1 MLAALR
7 ISNFALI
14 DEVELNFQS
23 GYTVL
28 TGETGSGKSILLHAL
43 QLILG
48 ERAEL
53 TVIGPSSPKAI
64 VEANF
69 NLNESYLSFFEE
81 HDLDYDAQT
90 IIRREIAKEG
100 KSRAFINDVPVSL
113 QTLKLLTS
121 RLVQIHSQYNTLEL
135 KSKSFQLELI
145 DVLTGLVSERK
156 AFEKK
161 YAAFESISKEL
172 KSLDENYHA
181 AVQAED
187 YDRFILEELQE
198 LSLGTTDFTQL
209 EIDITRMENASQ
221 ILQVFGE
228 MSQIT
233 TENGTYEQLYRL
245 KASVDKQ
252 SSYDPQLLSMKER
265 LDSILL
271 ELKELALEAD
281 DAIDQLDVNES
292 EKASM
297 MEKWNAFNKTLNKH
311 RLSSVEEL
319 TAMYEQL
326 MRKLNSLD
334 ELLHAC
340 TQKRNEHSQLQS
352 ELWKDAKYLQ
362 EQRQKRIP
370 AILAVLQERL
380 KELKL
385 PHTTLKFELSEL
397 SEFNRTGCT
406 GVEFLFSANYGIEAV
421 PIEKA
426 ASGGEL
432 SRLMLALQQLISE
445 KQDLPTIFFDEI
457 DTGVSGDVA
466 LKMGQLLEKMGETV
480 QLMAISHLPQV
491 AARAAHHMVVAK
503 ELRNERM
510 QTTVRV
516 LEPKERPEEI
526 ARLMSGEVIT
536 EAALQNAL
544 NLLSEK

>member
-1 MLAALR
+1 MLTSLR

-14 DEVELNFQS
+14 DEVELTFES

-53 TVIGPSSPKAI
+53 SVIGPASPKAI

-69 NLNESYLSFFEE
+69 SLNESYLSFFED
-81 HDLDYDAQT
+81 HDLDYDTHT

-100 KSRAFINDVPVSL
+100 KSRAFINDVPVPL

-145 DVLTGLVSERK
+145 DVLTGLVPECK
-156 AFEKK
+156 AYEKK
-161 YAAFESISKEL
+161 FGTFESISKEL
-172 KSLDENYHA
+172 KSLDEQYHA

-187 YDRFILEELQE
+187 YDRFILDELQE
-198 LSLGTTDFTQL
+198 LSLETTDFTQL

-228 MSQIT
+228 ISQMT
-233 TENGTYEQLYRL
+233 AENGTYEQLYRI

-252 SSYDPQLLSMKER
+252 ASFDPQLLSMKER
-265 LDSILL
+265 LDSVLL
-271 ELKELALEAD
+271 ELKELSLEAD
-281 DAIDQLDVNES
+281 DAMDQLDTNES
-292 EKASM
+292 EKVSM
-297 MEKWNAFNKTLNKH
+297 MDKWNAFNKILNKH
-311 RLSSVEEL
+311 RLSSADEL

-326 MRKLNSLD
+326 MCKLDSLD
-334 ELLHAC
+334 ELLLTC
-340 TQKRNEHSQLQS
+340 THKRNEHTQLQN
-352 ELWKDAKYLQ
+352 EIWKDARYLQ
-362 EQRQKRIP
+362 EQRKKRIP
-370 AILAVLQERL
+370 EILSVLQERL
-380 KELKL
+380 KDLKL

-397 SEFNRTGCT
+397 NDINRTGCT

-510 QTTVRV
+510 QTTVSV
-516 LEPKERPEEI
+516 LEQNQRPEEI

-536 EAALQNAL
+536 EAALQNAE
-544 NLLSEK
+544 NLLRVQ

>member
-1 MLAALR
+1 MLASLR

-14 DEVELNFQS
+14 DEVELDFQS

-53 TVIGPSSPKAI
+53 SVIGPSSPKAI

-69 NLNESYLSFFEE
+69 NLNDSYFAFFEE
-81 HDLDYDAQT
+81 HDLDYDVQT

-113 QTLKLLTS
+113 QTLKSLTS

-135 KSKSFQLELI
+135 RSKSFQLELI
-145 DVLTGLVSERK
+145 DVLTGLMPERK
-156 AFEKK
+156 SFEKK
-161 YAAFESISKEL
+161 FSAFESVSKEL
-172 KSLDENYHA
+172 KSLDEQYHA

-187 YDRFILEELQE
+187 YDRFILDELQE
-198 LSLGTTDFTQL
+198 LSLGSTDFSQL

-228 MSQIT
+228 ISQIT
-233 TENGTYEQLYRL
+233 AENGTYEQLYRL

-252 SSYDPQLLSMKER
+252 SNYDPQLQSMKER

-271 ELKELALEAD
+271 ELKDLSLEAN
-281 DAIDQLDVNES
+281 DAIDQLDTNES

-297 MEKWNAFNKTLNKH
+297 MENWNAFNKILTKH
-311 RLSSVEEL
+311 RLSSADEL

-326 MRKLNSLD
+326 TSKLNSLD

-340 TQKRNEHSQLQS
+340 MQKRNEHAQLQS

-362 EQRQKRIP
+362 DERKKRIP
-370 AILAVLQERL
+370 AILSVLQERL
-380 KELKL
+380 KDLKL

-397 SEFNRTGCT
+397 AEFNRTGCT

-466 LKMGQLLEKMGETV
+466 LKMGQLLEKMGQTV

-503 ELRNERM
+503 ELQNDRM

-516 LEPKERPEEI
+516 LDPSERPEEI

-536 EAALQNAL
+536 EAALQNAE
-544 NLLSEK
+544 NLLNEK

>member
-1 MLAALR
+1 MLTSLR

-14 DEVELNFQS
+14 DEVELSFDS

-53 TVIGPSSPKAI
+53 SVIGPDAPKSI
-64 VEANF
+64 VEATF
-69 NLNESYLSFFEE
+69 LLNESYHSFFEE
-81 HDLDYDAQT
+81 YDLDYDSHT

-113 QTLKLLTS
+113 QILKSLTS

-145 DVLTGLVSERK
+145 DVLTGLLPERHSFMK
-156 AFEKK
+156 KFTSFEVLG
-161 YAAFESISKEL
+161 KEL
-172 KSLDENYHA
+172 KELDERYSA

-187 YDRFILEELQE
+187 YDRFILDELQE
-198 LSLGTTDFTQL
+198 LSIGSTDFNQL
-209 EIDITRMENASQ
+209 ELDITRMENASQ
-221 ILQVFGE
+221 ITQVFGE
-228 MSQIT
+228 ISQIT
-233 TENGTYEQLYRL
+233 TENGSYELLYRIKL
-245 KASVDKQ
+245 SVDKQ
-252 SSYDPQLLSMKER
+252 ASYDPLLQSMKER

-271 ELKELALEAD
+271 ELKELSLEAD

-292 EKASM
+292 DKDILV
-297 MEKWNAFNKTLNKH
+297 EKWNTFNKILNKH
-311 RLSSVEEL
+311 RLSSADDLKSMYDQL
-319 TAMYEQL
+319 TS
-326 MRKLNSLD
+326 KLNSLD
-334 ELLHAC
+334 DLLNACTSKRAEYDFLKKELLM
-340 TQKRNEHSQLQS
+340 
-352 ELWKDAKYLQ
+352 DAGYLH
-362 EQRQKRIP
+362 EQREKRIP
-370 AILAVLQERL
+370 AILDILQDRL

-385 PHTTLKFELSEL
+385 PHTTLKFDLKQQMDL
-397 SEFNRTGCT
+397 NRTGFT
-406 GVEFLFSANYGIEAV
+406 GVDFLFSANFGIEAV

-445 KQDLPTIFFDEI
+445 KQSLPTIFFDEI

-466 LKMGQLLEKMGETV
+466 LKMGQLLSKMGETV

-491 AARAAHHMVVAK
+491 AAKAAHHMVVAK
-503 ELRNERM
+503 ELRNNRM

-516 LEPKERPEEI
+516 IDEKERPHEI
-526 ARLMSGEVIT
+526 ARLMSGEIVS
-536 EAALQNAL
+536 EAALQNAH
-544 NLLSEK
+544 NLLGEK

>member
-1 MLAALR
+1 
-7 ISNFALI
+7 
-14 DEVELNFQS
+14 
-23 GYTVL
+23 
-28 TGETGSGKSILLHAL
+28 
-43 QLILG
+43 
-48 ERAEL
+48 
-53 TVIGPSSPKAI
+53 
-64 VEANF
+64 
-69 NLNESYLSFFEE
+69 
-81 HDLDYDAQT
+81 
-90 IIRREIAKEG
+90 
-100 KSRAFINDVPVSL
+100 
-113 QTLKLLTS
+113 
-121 RLVQIHSQYNTLEL
+121 
-135 KSKSFQLELI
+135 
-145 DVLTGLVSERK
+145 
-156 AFEKK
+156 
-161 YAAFESISKEL
+161 
-172 KSLDENYHA
+172 
-181 AVQAED
+181 
-187 YDRFILEELQE
+187 
-198 LSLGTTDFTQL
+198 
-209 EIDITRMENASQ
+209 MENASQ

-233 TENGTYEQLYRL
+233 AENGTYEQLYRL

-252 SSYDPQLLSMKER
+252 SNYDPQLLSMKER

-297 MEKWNAFNKTLNKH
+297 MEKWNAFNKILNKH

-319 TAMYEQL
+319 TAMFEQL
-326 MRKLNSLD
+326 MYKLNSLD
-334 ELLHAC
+334 ELLQAC

-370 AILAVLQERL
+370 AILAVLQDRL

-516 LEPKERPEEI
+516 LESKERPEEI

>member
-1 MLAALR
+1 MITALR

-53 TVIGPSSPKAI
+53 SVIGPSSPKAI

-69 NLNESYLSFFEE
+69 NLNQSYVAFFEE
-81 HDLDYDAQT
+81 HDLDYDVNT

-113 QTLKLLTS
+113 QTLKSLTS

-135 KSKSFQLELI
+135 RSKSFQLELI
-145 DVLTGLVSERK
+145 DVLTGLMTERK
-156 AFEKK
+156 SFEKK
-161 YAAFESISKEL
+161 YNAFESVSKEL
-172 KSLDENYHA
+172 KSLNEQYHA

-187 YDRFILEELQE
+187 YDRFILDELQE
-198 LSLGTTDFTQL
+198 LSLGSTDFSQL

-228 MSQIT
+228 ISEIT
-233 TENGTYEQLYRL
+233 AENGTYEQLYRL
-245 KASVDKQ
+245 KGSVDKQ
-252 SSYDPQLLSMKER
+252 ANYDPQLQSMKER

-271 ELKELALEAD
+271 ELKDLSLEAN
-281 DAIDQLDVNES
+281 DAMDQLDTNES
-292 EKASM
+292 DKASM
-297 MEKWNAFNKTLNKH
+297 MEKWNSFNKILTKH
-311 RLSSVEEL
+311 RLSSADEL

-326 MRKLNSLD
+326 TSKLNSLD
-334 ELLHAC
+334 ALLHAC
-340 TQKRNEHSQLQS
+340 TQKRKEHAQLQTD
-352 ELWKDAKYLQ
+352 LWKDARYLQ
-362 EQRQKRIP
+362 DQRQKRIP
-370 AILAVLQERL
+370 VILSILQDRL

-397 SEFNRTGCT
+397 TEFNRTGCT

-466 LKMGQLLEKMGETV
+466 LKMGQLLEKMGQTV

-491 AARAAHHMVVAK
+491 AARAAQHMVVAK

-516 LEPKERPEEI
+516 LNERERPQEI

-536 EAALQNAL
+536 EAALQNAE
-544 NLLSEK
+544 NLLNEK

>member
-1 MLAALR
+1 MLSSLR

-53 TVIGPSSPKAI
+53 SVIGPDAPKSV

-69 NLNESYLSFFEE
+69 QLNDSYLSFFKE
-81 HDLDYDAQT
+81 HDLDYDPNT

-135 KSKSFQLELI
+135 RSKSFQLELI
-145 DVLTGLVSERK
+145 DVLTGLIPDRK
-156 AFEKK
+156 SFVKK
-161 YAAFESISKEL
+161 YASFESVSKEL
-172 KSLDENYHA
+172 KSLDELYHA

-187 YDRFILEELQE
+187 YDRFILDELQE
-198 LSLGTTDFTQL
+198 LSLGTTDFSQL

-228 MSQIT
+228 ISHLT
-233 TENGTYEQLYRL
+233 AENGTYEQLYRL

-252 SSYDPQLLSMKER
+252 SNYDPLLQSMKER
-265 LDSILL
+265 LDSVLL

-292 EKASM
+292 DKAVLL
-297 MEKWNAFNKTLNKH
+297 EKWNAFNKILNKH
-311 RLSSVEEL
+311 RLSSADDL
-319 TAMYEQL
+319 KAMYDQL
-326 MRKLNSLD
+326 TSKLNSLD
-334 ELLHAC
+334 ELLKAC
-340 TQKRNEHSQLQS
+340 SKKRAEFDQLKK
-352 ELWKDAKYLQ
+352 ELWKDAQFLH
-362 EQRQKRIP
+362 EQREQRIP
-370 AILAVLQERL
+370 SILAVLQDRL

-385 PHTTLKFELSEL
+385 PHTTLKFDLTQQMEL
-397 SEFNRTGCT
+397 NRTGCT
-406 GVEFLFSANYGIEAV
+406 GVDFLFSANFGIEAV

-491 AARAAHHMVVAK
+491 AARAGHHMVVAK

-510 QTTVRV
+510 QTSVRT
-516 LEPKERPEEI
+516 LESSERPKEI

>member
-1 MLAALR
+1 MLTSLR

-14 DEVELNFQS
+14 DEVELTFES

-53 TVIGPSSPKAI
+53 SVIGPASPKAI

-69 NLNESYLSFFEE
+69 SLNESYLSFFED
-81 HDLDYDAQT
+81 HDLDYDTHT

-100 KSRAFINDVPVSL
+100 KSRAFINDVPVPL

-145 DVLTGLVSERK
+145 DVLTGLVPECK
-156 AFEKK
+156 AYEKK
-161 YAAFESISKEL
+161 FGTFESISKEL
-172 KSLDENYHA
+172 KSLDEQYHA

-187 YDRFILEELQE
+187 YDRFILDELQE
-198 LSLGTTDFTQL
+198 LSLETTDFTQL

-228 MSQIT
+228 ISQMT
-233 TENGTYEQLYRL
+233 AENGTYEQLYRI

-252 SSYDPQLLSMKER
+252 ASFDPQLLSMKER
-265 LDSILL
+265 LDSVLL
-271 ELKELALEAD
+271 ELKELSLEAD
-281 DAIDQLDVNES
+281 DAMDQLDTNES
-292 EKASM
+292 EKVSM
-297 MEKWNAFNKTLNKH
+297 MDKWNAFNKILNKH
-311 RLSSVEEL
+311 RLSSADEL

-326 MRKLNSLD
+326 MCKLDSLD
-334 ELLHAC
+334 ELLLTC
-340 TQKRNEHSQLQS
+340 THKRNEHTQLQN
-352 ELWKDAKYLQ
+352 EIWKDARYLQ
-362 EQRQKRIP
+362 EQRKKRIP
-370 AILAVLQERL
+370 EILSVLQERL
-380 KELKL
+380 KDLKL

-397 SEFNRTGCT
+397 SNINRTGCT

-510 QTTVRV
+510 QTTVSV
-516 LEPKERPEEI
+516 LEQNQRPEEI

-536 EAALQNAL
+536 EAALQNAE
-544 NLLSEK
+544 NLLRVQ

>member
-1 MLAALR
+1 M
-7 ISNFALI
+7 
-14 DEVELNFQS
+14 
-23 GYTVL
+23 
-28 TGETGSGKSILLHAL
+28 
-43 QLILG
+43 
-48 ERAEL
+48 
-53 TVIGPSSPKAI
+53 VII
-64 VEANF
+64 T
-69 NLNESYLSFFEE
+69 
-81 HDLDYDAQT
+81 Q
-90 IIRREIAKEG
+90 
-100 KSRAFINDVPVSL
+100 
-113 QTLKLLTS
+113 
-121 RLVQIHSQYNTLEL
+121 
-135 KSKSFQLELI
+135 
-145 DVLTGLVSERK
+145 
-156 AFEKK
+156 
-161 YAAFESISKEL
+161 KEL
-172 KSLDENYHA
+172 KSLDEQYHA

-187 YDRFILEELQE
+187 YDRFILDELQE
-198 LSLGTTDFTQL
+198 LSLGSTDFSQL

-228 MSQIT
+228 ISQIT
-233 TENGTYEQLYRL
+233 AENGTYEQLYRL

-252 SSYDPQLLSMKER
+252 SNYDPQLQSMKER

-271 ELKELALEAD
+271 ELKDLSLEAN
-281 DAIDQLDVNES
+281 DAIDQLDTNES

-297 MEKWNAFNKTLNKH
+297 MENWNAFNKILTKH
-311 RLSSVEEL
+311 RLSSADEL

-326 MRKLNSLD
+326 TSKLNSLD

-340 TQKRNEHSQLQS
+340 MQKRNEHAQLQS

-362 EQRQKRIP
+362 DERKKRIP
-370 AILAVLQERL
+370 AILSILQERL
-380 KELKL
+380 KDLKL
-385 PHTTLKFELSEL
+385 PHTTLKFELNEL
-397 SEFNRTGCT
+397 AEFNRTGCT

-466 LKMGQLLEKMGETV
+466 LKMGQLLEKMGQTV

-503 ELRNERM
+503 ELRNDRM

-516 LEPKERPEEI
+516 LDPSERPQEI

-536 EAALQNAL
+536 EAALQNAE
-544 NLLSEK
+544 NLLNEK

>member
-53 TVIGPSSPKAI
+53 SVIGPSSPKAI

-69 NLNESYLSFFEE
+69 SLNESYLSFFEE
-81 HDLDYDAQT
+81 HDLDYDANT

-135 KSKSFQLELI
+135 RSKSFQLELI
-145 DVLTGLVSERK
+145 DVLTGLIPERK
-156 AFEKK
+156 SFDKK
-161 YAAFESISKEL
+161 YASYESLSKEL
-172 KSLDENYHA
+172 KSLDEHYHA

-187 YDRFILEELQE
+187 YDRFILDELQE
-198 LSLGTTDFTQL
+198 LSLDSMDFTQL

-228 MSQIT
+228 ISHLT
-233 TENGTYEQLYRL
+233 AENGIYEQLYRI
-245 KASVDKQ
+245 KTSVIKQ
-252 SSYDPQLLSMKER
+252 SNYDPQLMSMKER
-265 LDSILL
+265 LDSVLL

-292 EKASM
+292 DKALLL
-297 MEKWNAFNKTLNKH
+297 EKWNAFNKILNKH
-311 RLSSVEEL
+311 RFSSADDL
-319 TAMYEQL
+319 KAMYDQL
-326 MRKLNSLD
+326 TSKLNSLE
-334 ELLHAC
+334 ELLKSC
-340 TQKRNEHSQLQS
+340 SKKRAEYEQLKN
-352 ELWKDAKYLQ
+352 ELWKDAQLLH
-362 EQRQKRIP
+362 EQREQRIP
-370 AILAVLQERL
+370 AILAVLQDRL

-385 PHTTLKFELSEL
+385 PHTTLRFDLCLQSDL
-397 SEFNRTGCT
+397 NRTGCT

-445 KQDLPTIFFDEI
+445 KQSLPTIFFDEI

-466 LKMGQLLEKMGETV
+466 LKMGQLLEKMGRTV

-491 AARAAHHMVVAK
+491 AARAGHHMVVAK

-510 QTTVRV
+510 QTTVRT
-516 LEPKERPEEI
+516 LESSERPEEI

>member
-1 MLAALR
+1 MLTSLR

-14 DEVELNFQS
+14 DEVELSFES

-53 TVIGPSSPKAI
+53 SVIGPEASKSI
-64 VEANF
+64 VEATF
-69 NLNESYLSFFEE
+69 LLNESYLSFFEAY
-81 HDLDYDAQT
+81 DLDYDPQT

-145 DVLTGLVSERK
+145 DVLTGLLPERHSFVK
-156 AFEKK
+156 KYGAFEVLG
-161 YAAFESISKEL
+161 KEL
-172 KSLDENYHA
+172 KELDERYSA

-187 YDRFILEELQE
+187 YDRFILDELQE
-198 LSLGTTDFTQL
+198 LSLGTTDFNQL
-209 EIDITRMENASQ
+209 ELDINRMENASQ
-221 ILQVFGE
+221 IMHVFGE
-228 MSQIT
+228 ISQIT
-233 TENGTYEQLYRL
+233 AENGSYELLYRL

-252 SSYDPQLLSMKER
+252 ASYDPLLQSIKDR

-271 ELKELALEAD
+271 ELKELSLEAD
-281 DAIDQLDVNES
+281 DAIDQLEVNDS
-292 EKASM
+292 EKEILL
-297 MEKWNAFNKTLNKH
+297 EKWNAFNKILNKH
-311 RLSSVEEL
+311 RLSSADDL
-319 TAMYEQL
+319 KSMYEQL
-326 MRKLNSLD
+326 TSKLNSLD
-334 ELLHAC
+334 DLLQACTNKRTQYDLLKKELL
-340 TQKRNEHSQLQS
+340 S
-352 ELWKDAKYLQ
+352 DADYLH
-362 EQRQKRIP
+362 EQREKRIP
-370 AILAVLQERL
+370 AILALLQDRL

-385 PHTTLKFELSEL
+385 PHTTLKFDLRQQMDL
-397 SEFNRTGCT
+397 NRTGNT
-406 GVEFLFSANYGIEAV
+406 GVDFLFSANFGIEAV

-445 KQDLPTIFFDEI
+445 KQSLPTIFFDEI

-466 LKMGQLLEKMGETV
+466 LKMGQLLSKMGETV

-491 AARAAHHMVVAK
+491 AAKAAHHMVVAK
-503 ELRNERM
+503 ELRNNRM

-516 LEPKERPEEI
+516 IDHIERPHEI
-526 ARLMSGEVIT
+526 ARLMSGEIVT
-536 EAALQNAL
+536 EAALQNAQ
-544 NLLSEK
+544 NLLAEK

>member
-1 MLAALR
+1 MLTSLR

-14 DEVELNFQS
+14 DEVELTFES

-53 TVIGPSSPKAI
+53 SVIGPDAPKSI
-64 VEANF
+64 VEATF
-69 NLNESYLSFFEE
+69 LLNETYQSFFEE
-81 HDLDYDAQT
+81 YDLDYDSQT
-90 IIRREIAKEG
+90 IIRREMAKEG

-145 DVLTGLVSERK
+145 DVLTGLVPERK
-156 AFEKK
+156 AYEKK

-172 KSLDENYHA
+172 KSLDEHYQA

-187 YDRFILEELQE
+187 YDRFILDELQE
-198 LSLGTTDFTQL
+198 LSLGSTDFSQL

-221 ILQVFGE
+221 ILQVLGE
-228 MSQIT
+228 ISQIT
-233 TENGTYEQLYRL
+233 AENSTYEQLYRI
-245 KASVDKQ
+245 KVSVDKQ
-252 SSYDPQLLSMKER
+252 ANYDPQLQFMKER

-271 ELKELALEAD
+271 ELKDISLEAN
-281 DAIDQLDVNES
+281 DAMDQLDTNES

-297 MEKWNAFNKTLNKH
+297 MEKWNAFNKILSKH
-311 RLSSVEEL
+311 RLSSADEL

-326 MRKLNSLD
+326 TNKLNSLD

-340 TQKRNEHSQLQS
+340 KQKQNEHAHLQT

-362 EQRQKRIP
+362 DERQSRIP
-370 AILAVLQERL
+370 EILSILQERL
-380 KELKL
+380 KDLKL

-397 SEFNRTGCT
+397 KEFNRTGCT

-445 KQDLPTIFFDEI
+445 KQSLPTIFFDEI

-466 LKMGQLLEKMGETV
+466 LKMGQLLSKMGETV

-491 AARAAHHMVVAK
+491 AAKAAHHMVVAK
-503 ELRNERM
+503 ELRNNRM

-516 LEPKERPEEI
+516 IDDNERPHEI

>member
-1 MLAALR
+1 MLSALR

-53 TVIGPSSPKAI
+53 SVIGPSSPKAI

-69 NLNESYLSFFEE
+69 NLNDSYLSFFEE

-161 YAAFESISKEL
+161 YATFESISKEL

-297 MEKWNAFNKTLNKH
+297 MEKWNAFNKILNKH

-326 MRKLNSLD
+326 MRK
-334 ELLHAC
+334 
-340 TQKRNEHSQLQS
+340 T
-352 ELWKDAKYLQ
+352 
-362 EQRQKRIP
+362 
-370 AILAVLQERL
+370 
-380 KELKL
+380 
-385 PHTTLKFELSEL
+385 
-397 SEFNRTGCT
+397 
-406 GVEFLFSANYGIEAV
+406 
-421 PIEKA
+421 
-426 ASGGEL
+426 
-432 SRLMLALQQLISE
+432 
-445 KQDLPTIFFDEI
+445 
-457 DTGVSGDVA
+457 
-466 LKMGQLLEKMGETV
+466 
-480 QLMAISHLPQV
+480 
-491 AARAAHHMVVAK
+491 
-503 ELRNERM
+503 
-510 QTTVRV
+510 
-516 LEPKERPEEI
+516 
-526 ARLMSGEVIT
+526 
-536 EAALQNAL
+536 
-544 NLLSEK
+544 

>member
-53 TVIGPSSPKAI
+53 SVIGPSSPKAI

-69 NLNESYLSFFEE
+69 SLNESYLSFFEE
-81 HDLDYDAQT
+81 HDLDYDANT

-135 KSKSFQLELI
+135 RSKSFQLELI
-145 DVLTGLVSERK
+145 DVLTGLIPERK
-156 AFEKK
+156 SFDKK
-161 YAAFESISKEL
+161 YASYESLSKEL
-172 KSLDENYHA
+172 KSLDEHYHA

-187 YDRFILEELQE
+187 YDRFILDELQE
-198 LSLGTTDFTQL
+198 LSLDSMDFTQL

-228 MSQIT
+228 ISHLT
-233 TENGTYEQLYRL
+233 AENGIYEQLYRI
-245 KASVDKQ
+245 KTSVDKQ
-252 SSYDPQLLSMKER
+252 SNYDPQLMSMKER
-265 LDSILL
+265 LDSVLL

-292 EKASM
+292 DKALLL
-297 MEKWNAFNKTLNKH
+297 EKWNAFNKILNKH
-311 RLSSVEEL
+311 RFSSADDLKAMHDQL
-319 TAMYEQL
+319 TS
-326 MRKLNSLD
+326 KLNSLE
-334 ELLHAC
+334 ELLKSC
-340 TQKRNEHSQLQS
+340 SKKRAEYEQLKN
-352 ELWKDAKYLQ
+352 ELWKDAQLLH
-362 EQRQKRIP
+362 EQREKRIP
-370 AILAVLQERL
+370 AILAVLQDRL

-385 PHTTLKFELSEL
+385 PHTTLRFDLCLQSDL
-397 SEFNRTGCT
+397 NRSGCT

-445 KQDLPTIFFDEI
+445 KQSLPTIFFDEI

-466 LKMGQLLEKMGETV
+466 LKMGQLLEKMGRTV

-491 AARAAHHMVVAK
+491 AARAGHHMVVAK

-510 QTTVRV
+510 QTTVRT
-516 LEPKERPEEI
+516 LESSERPEEI

>member
-1 MLAALR
+1 MLTSLR

-14 DEVELNFQS
+14 DEVELTFES

-53 TVIGPSSPKAI
+53 SVIGPASPKAI

-69 NLNESYLSFFEE
+69 SLNESYLSFFED
-81 HDLDYDAQT
+81 HDLDYDTHT

-100 KSRAFINDVPVSL
+100 KSRAFINDVPVPL

-145 DVLTGLVSERK
+145 DVLTGLVPECK
-156 AFEKK
+156 AYEKK
-161 YAAFESISKEL
+161 FGTFESISKEL
-172 KSLDENYHA
+172 KSLDEQYHA

-187 YDRFILEELQE
+187 YDRFILDELQE
-198 LSLGTTDFTQL
+198 LSLETTDFTQL

-228 MSQIT
+228 ISQIT
-233 TENGTYEQLYRL
+233 AENGTYEQLYRI

-252 SSYDPQLLSMKER
+252 ASFDPQLLSMKER
-265 LDSILL
+265 LDSVLL
-271 ELKELALEAD
+271 ELKELSLEAD
-281 DAIDQLDVNES
+281 DAMDQLDTNES
-292 EKASM
+292 EKVSM
-297 MEKWNAFNKTLNKH
+297 MDKWNAFNKILNKH
-311 RLSSVEEL
+311 RLSSADEL

-326 MRKLNSLD
+326 MCKLDSLD
-334 ELLHAC
+334 ELLLTC
-340 TQKRNEHSQLQS
+340 THKRNEHTQLQN
-352 ELWKDAKYLQ
+352 EIWKDARYLQ
-362 EQRQKRIP
+362 EQRKKRIP
-370 AILAVLQERL
+370 EILSVLQERL
-380 KELKL
+380 KDLKL

-397 SEFNRTGCT
+397 SNINRTGCT

-445 KQDLPTIFFDEI
+445 KKDLPTIFFDEI

-510 QTTVRV
+510 QTTVSV
-516 LEPKERPEEI
+516 LEQNQRPEEI

-536 EAALQNAL
+536 EAALQNAE
-544 NLLSEK
+544 NLLRVQ

>member
-1 MLAALR
+1 MLTSLR

-14 DEVELNFQS
+14 DEVELSFES

-53 TVIGPSSPKAI
+53 SVIGPDAPKSI
-64 VEANF
+64 VEATF
-69 NLNESYLSFFEE
+69 QLNESYRPFFEE
-81 HDLDYDAQT
+81 YDLDYDQQT

-145 DVLTGLVSERK
+145 DVLTGLLPERHSFVK
-156 AFEKK
+156 KFTAFEVLG
-161 YAAFESISKEL
+161 KEL
-172 KSLDENYHA
+172 KDLDERYAA

-187 YDRFILEELQE
+187 YDRFILEELHE
-198 LSLGTTDFTQL
+198 LSLGSTDFNQL
-209 EIDITRMENASQ
+209 ELDITRMENASQ
-221 ILQVFGE
+221 ITQVFGE
-228 MSQIT
+228 ISQIT
-233 TENGTYEQLYRL
+233 AENGSYELLYRL
-245 KASVDKQ
+245 KSSVDKQ
-252 SSYDPQLLSMKER
+252 ASYDPLLQSMKER
-265 LDSILL
+265 LDSILV
-271 ELKELALEAD
+271 ELKELSLEAD
-281 DAIDQLDVNES
+281 DAIDQLDINES
-292 EKASM
+292 DKDILL
-297 MEKWNAFNKTLNKH
+297 EKWNTFNKILNKH
-311 RLSSVEEL
+311 RLSSADDLKSMYDQL
-319 TAMYEQL
+319 TS
-326 MRKLNSLD
+326 KLNSLD
-334 ELLHAC
+334 DLLSACSSKRAEYDLLKQELL
-340 TQKRNEHSQLQS
+340 
-352 ELWKDAKYLQ
+352 KDAGYLH
-362 EQRQKRIP
+362 EQREKRIP
-370 AILAVLQERL
+370 AILAMLQDRL

-385 PHTTLKFELSEL
+385 PHTTLKFDLKQQMDL
-397 SEFNRTGCT
+397 NRTGFT
-406 GVEFLFSANYGIEAV
+406 GVEFLFSANFGIEAV

-445 KQDLPTIFFDEI
+445 KQSLPTIFFDEI

-466 LKMGQLLEKMGETV
+466 LKMGQLLSKMGETV

-491 AARAAHHMVVAK
+491 AAKAAHHMVVAK
-503 ELRNERM
+503 ELRNNRM

-516 LEPKERPEEI
+516 IDASERPQEI
-526 ARLMSGEVIT
+526 ARLMSGEVVS
-536 EAALQNAL
+536 EAALQNAH
-544 NLLSEK
+544 NLLAEK